1 MCSFKINF
9 NFDTGDK
16 SETIYINNAENNH
29 SNLTNYLKDLHKQ
42 FFKGLFSRLAPKKA
56 QFNKLL
62 FSIFIFTIF
71 SCLMRVLLLSASSS
85 YLKDFHEYF
94 KLMILLVAFDLIA
107 IFFLLFIS
115 KISVPN
121 SNTQRNMHIILLSFI
136 TSIYKWIPLI
146 VFPLVILQIWF
157 IIFQI
162 SSAAG
167 LFVFPKTVQR
177 YWFLLATYVI
187 FKLFINYALKIFFP
201 ALPCGF
207 IIDFIYQKL
216 L

>member
-62 FSIFIFTIF
+62 FSIFI
-71 SCLMRVLLLSASSS
+71 SSS